1 MHDHDE
7 YNVFP
12 VPTLR
17 VIGSIRTP
25 FLEAKGTPI
34 QPAYARGA
42 EGRVLVYEEFAPA
55 LHDLEGFERVW
66 LLYWMDRVCGFRP
79 RVVPYRDTREHGLF
93 ATRSPCRPNPIG
105 LSVVRLLGR
114 EGHVLHVEGVDM
126 LDGTPLIDLKPY
138 VPEFDAHPGSRAGW
152 FDDRRTDREAADD
165 RFHEGAGAARGGS
178 E

>member
-1 MHDHDE
+1 MNENDE
-7 YNVFP
+7 RARFP
-12 VPTLR
+12 GPTLQ

-25 FLEAKGTPI
+25 FHEATGTPI

-42 EGRVLVYEEFAPA
+42 EGRVLVDEAYAGA
-55 LHDLEGFERVW
+55 LDDLEGFERVW
-66 LLYWMDRVCGFRP
+66 LLYWMDRACGFRP

-105 LSVVRLLGR
+105 LSAVRLLGR
-114 EGHVLHVEGVDM
+114 EGNVLHVEGVDM
-126 LDGTPLIDLKPY
+126 LDGTPLVDLKPY

-152 FDDRRTDREAADD
+152 FDDRTTDREAADD
-165 RFHEGAGAARGGS
+165 RFHEGAGPARGGS